1 MQFRKYASSDMD
13 EIAKLFYDTVHT
25 VNAADYTA
33 AQLDAWA
40 PRDLDAKR
48 WDESLKRHFSLV
60 AEDEGKIVGFGN
72 IDESGYLDRLYVRAE
87 YIGKGVG
94 KALLARLEDAV
105 REDITTHASIT
116 ARAFFEKAGYSV
128 VRRQTVERRGE
139 LLTNF
144 VMKKT
149 R

>member
-1 MQFRKYASSDMD
+1 MAVTIKEVMVEKQ
-13 EIAKLFYDTVHT
+13 
-25 VNAADYTA
+25 
-33 AQLDAWA
+33 
-40 PRDLDAKR
+40 
-48 WDESLKRHFSLV
+48 
-60 AEDEGKIVGFGN
+60 DEGKIVGFGD

-105 REDITTHASIT
+105 SGDITTHASVT
-116 ARAFFEKAGYSV
+116 ARAFFEKAGYGV